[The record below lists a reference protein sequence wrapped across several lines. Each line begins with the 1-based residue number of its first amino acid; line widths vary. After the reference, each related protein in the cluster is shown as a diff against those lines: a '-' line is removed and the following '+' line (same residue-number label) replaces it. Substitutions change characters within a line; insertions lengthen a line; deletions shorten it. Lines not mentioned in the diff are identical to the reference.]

1 MFDQRKVWLIPE
13 PDERDLYRRWWLPGL
28 TKKEEMSVRR
38 QLTKVN
44 GLSDYQVDRLLVHYA
59 TAQTGA
65 HLDSSRVPSPS
76 ERRELGLGRDWS
88 RWAVKTVAIDVDLK
102 RGGRVILREPH
113 GLYRVELYFVEVPSS
128 KAGERGFLFKRVELL
143 PERVATLS
151 GSAPDLRCYW
161 AAFMVRTTK
170 ETGGPMLDGSVPLI
184 GPASGKP
191 FDVDWYLSLIDAET
205 ALKEQG
211 HPAPAKELAERYGVK
226 YATMR
231 SYLSRGHKRLKE

>member
-1 MFDQRKVWLIPE
+1 MFDQRKVSSIPE

-38 QLTKVN
+38 HLTKVK
-44 GLSDYQVDRLLVHYA
+44 GLSDYQVDRLLVEYA
-59 TAQTGA
+59 ADQIGA
-65 HLDSSRVPSPS
+65 YPDSPRLPHS
-76 ERRELGLGRDWS
+76 ERRDRGRDWS

-113 GLYRVELYFVEVPSS
+113 VPYRVELYFVELLSS

-143 PERVATLS
+143 PERATTLM

-161 AAFMVRTTK
+161 AAFIVRMTK
-170 ETGGPMLDGSVPLI
+170 ETSGPMLDGSVPLI

-191 FDVDWYLSLIDAET
+191 FDVDWYMSLIDAET